1 MGSLAVRLM
10 VAVVLV
16 QMIEAAE
23 RRLVVCRFLQ
33 IAMGLHEIQRGDQRH
48 CAVQVVIETLLD
60 RLLARCGELWPPIE
74 RIRALAGL
82 DLGELADDRD
92 ARGFGKAGFSKP
104 RCQAALMPLVNP
116 ATFLMCV
123 TAASPPAVF
132 VKRSSVSS
140 PSSPTGMS
148 A

>member
-1 MGSLAVRLM
+1 MAY
-10 VAVVLV
+10 
-16 QMIEAAE
+16 AA
-23 RRLVVCRFLQ
+23 Q
-33 IAMGLHEIQRGDQRH
+33 IAIGLHEIQRGDQRH

-60 RLLARCGELWPPIE
+60 RLLAHCGELWPPIE

-82 DLGELADDRD
+82 DLRELADDRD
-92 ARGFGKAGFSKP
+92 ALGFGKADFSKP